1 MKSQL
6 SELSALY
13 DGELEPHELAPVVK
27 AAVRDEELRAAWLA
41 YGVIGDEL
49 RGESVAAADMTAGVM
64 AKIRAEPVV
73 LAPNNLRPS
82 RSHPVLALA
91 ASVAGVAV
99 VAWLSLTGNPST
111 GPAESRLA
119 TVAPAPTF
127 ARLPE
132 QGLAAVGA
140 GRAGQTAQVA
150 ATAPAPR
157 GDMSEYLLAHHIQA
171 STFRLHDSTEHVR
184 SVSMTRPSRP

>member
-13 DGELEPHELAPVVK
+13 DDELEPLELASIAN

-41 YGVIGDEL
+41 YGVIGDGL
-49 RGESVAAADMTAGVM
+49 RGEDIAVVDLSAGVM
-64 AKIRAEPVV
+64 AKLRAEPVV
-73 LAPNNLRPS
+73 LAPNNLRVS
-82 RSHPVLALA
+82 RSHPLLALA

-99 VAWLSLTGNPST
+99 VAWLSLAGD
-111 GPAESRLA
+111 PAAAPEASRLA

-127 ARLPE
+127 VRLPE
-132 QGLAAVGA
+132 RTLAAAGA
-140 GRAGQTAQVA
+140 EAASPAQQA
-150 ATAPAPR
+150 AAR

-184 SVSMTRPSRP
+184 SVSMTPASARP

>member
-13 DGELEPHELAPVVK
+13 DGELEPHELAPIIK
-27 AAVRDEELRAAWLA
+27 AAARDEDLRAAWLT

-49 RGESVAAADMTAGVM
+49 RGENAVAADMTAGVM
-64 AKIRAEPVV
+64 AKICAEPVV
-73 LAPNNLRPS
+73 LAPNNLRVS
-82 RSHPVLALA
+82 RSHPLLALA
-91 ASVAGVAV
+91 ASMAGVAV
-99 VAWLSLTGNPST
+99 VAWLSLAGNSQPGS
-111 GPAESRLA
+111 AESRLA

-127 ARLPE
+127 VRLPE
-132 QGLAAVGA
+132 QTLAAA
-140 GRAGQTAQVA
+140 SAEAPSLPKQA
-150 ATAPAPR
+150 AVR

-184 SVSMTRPSRP
+184 SVSMTPNPARP

>member
-64 AKIRAEPVV
+64 ARLRAEPVV
-73 LAPNNLRPS
+73 LAPNNLRSS

-99 VAWLSLTGNPST
+99 VAWLSLAGNSAMT
-111 GPAESRLA
+111 PAESRLA

-127 ARLPE
+127 SRLPE
-132 QGLAAVGA
+132 QQLAVG
-140 GRAGQTAQVA
+140 GRAQPAPVA
-150 ATAPAPR
+150 VVAPAPR